1 MFLPGAGCGE
11 RLVTVRRRDP
21 EFGPGPSAGP
31 DRRTATVR
39 SFFDVGDAEL
49 SATDGGLEAPVI
61 ERVALPVR
69 AVTPPAF
76 LPSVIN
82 FHGDDDGPT

>member
-49 SATDGGLEAPVI
+49 SATDRGWRHRSSGGSHCRS
-61 ERVALPVR
+61 ER
-69 AVTPPAF
+69 
-76 LPSVIN
+76 
-82 FHGDDDGPT
+82 